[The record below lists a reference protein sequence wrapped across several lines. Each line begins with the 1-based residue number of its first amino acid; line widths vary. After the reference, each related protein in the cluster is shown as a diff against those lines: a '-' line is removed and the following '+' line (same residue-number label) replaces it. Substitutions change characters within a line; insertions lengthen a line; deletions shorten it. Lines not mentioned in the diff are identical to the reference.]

1 MHKPEWID
9 KLGEQMI
16 VKSSITIGS
25 VIVDTHYQNSIDGL
39 ICMIDDHQWGKLN
52 NACLSGNRKIVSM
65 RILLWIN
72 K

>member
-39 ICMIDDHQWGKLN
+39 ICMIDDHQWDKL
-52 NACLSGNRKIVSM
+52 
-65 RILLWIN
+65 ILQFQ
-72 K
+72 